1 MYIDYVCAKEGGIKM
16 SIFEKKL
23 SVVIP
28 AYNEGEK
35 IFENLS
41 EMERMIGTFSDNF
54 ELIVVNDGS
63 RDNTEGEIARAAKEN
78 SHIVAA
84 GYQDNRGKGGAIKE
98 GVEQATG
105 DYIAFLDADL
115 DLSPMHLEK
124 FMQKMEDTDA
134 AAVIGSKLHKDSEVE
149 YPLPRR
155 IMSLGYYLMLKVMFH
170 LKIKDT
176 QTGVKLFKQAELKQ
190 AMQHVTSSGFAYD
203 IEILALINIFGGRIE
218 EMPIKLVFQ
227 RGNGFGR
234 IRISDIVD
242 VARETMHIY
251 RNVHNVKKM
260 RDELEPVK

>member
-84 GYQDNRGKGGAIKE
+84 G
-98 GVEQATG
+98 
-105 DYIAFLDADL
+105 
-115 DLSPMHLEK
+115 
-124 FMQKMEDTDA
+124 
-134 AAVIGSKLHKDSEVE
+134 
-149 YPLPRR
+149 
-155 IMSLGYYLMLKVMFH
+155 
-170 LKIKDT
+170 
-176 QTGVKLFKQAELKQ
+176 
-190 AMQHVTSSGFAYD
+190 
-203 IEILALINIFGGRIE
+203 
-218 EMPIKLVFQ
+218 
-227 RGNGFGR
+227 
-234 IRISDIVD
+234 
-242 VARETMHIY
+242 
-251 RNVHNVKKM
+251 
-260 RDELEPVK
+260 